1 MTEIAKFNPEE
12 TKLYEESINA
22 YRDIVNAINTAK
34 KDGYAEGR
42 EEGLAEGREAGIKE
56 AQLRMANTL
65 LQMGMSPISIAQA
78 TGLSITDIEN
88 LH

>member
-42 EEGLAEGREAGIKE
+42 EEGLAEGIREGQMEMVRVMLHNGVSPADIARMTGMPVTDVE
-56 AQLRMANTL
+56 QLR
-65 LQMGMSPISIAQA
+65 
-78 TGLSITDIEN
+78 
-88 LH
+88 